1 MTPTQTRGDD
11 AMTVSGRTISLRS
24 KGNNDVIDLTEEVAG
39 AVKESEV
46 RDGIATVFVPGS
58 TAGITTVEY
67 ERGMI
72 ADLKR
77 FLDEAVPEGRD
88 YAHNHGGDSN
98 GHAHIRAAL
107 LGPSV
112 SVPVSAGELTLGTW
126 QQIVLVDC
134 DDRPRSRKVL
144 VQIVGE

>member
-1 MTPTQTRGDD
+1 MTTNSHTI
-11 AMTVSGRTISLRS
+11 TLRT
-24 KGNNDVIDLTEEVAG
+24 KGNTDIVDLTDEVSS
-39 AVKESEV
+39 AVKESGV
-46 RDGIATVFVPGS
+46 QAGIATVFVPGS

-77 FLDEAVPEGRD
+77 FLDDAIPEDAD

-98 GHAHIRAAL
+98 GHAHVRAAL

-112 SVPVSAGELTLGTW
+112 SIPISGGRLTLGTW
-126 QQIVLVDC
+126 QQVVLVDC
-134 DDRPRSRKVL
+134 DDRPRSREVV
-144 VQIVGE
+144 VQIVGD

>member
-1 MTPTQTRGDD
+1 
-11 AMTVSGRTISLRS
+11 MTVHSRTISLKT
-24 KGNNDVIDLTEEVAG
+24 KGNNDLVDLTDEIASAVVASG
-39 AVKESEV
+39 I
-46 RDGIATVFVPGS
+46 DNGIAVVFVPGS

-77 FLDEAVPEGRD
+77 FLDEEIPQDRA

-98 GHAHIRAAL
+98 GHAHVRAAL

-112 SVPVSAGELTLGTW
+112 AVPVSGGRLALGTW
-126 QQIVLVDC
+126 QQVVLVDC
-134 DDRPRSRKVL
+134 DDRPRTRTVL
-144 VQIVGE
+144 VQTVGD

>member
-1 MTPTQTRGDD
+1 
-11 AMTVSGRTISLRS
+11 MTVAGRTISLKS
-24 KGNNDVIDLTEEVAG
+24 KGNNDVIDLTDEVFA
-39 AVKESEV
+39 AVKESGV
-46 RDGIATVFVPGS
+46 RDGVVVVFVPGS
-58 TAGITTVEY
+58 TAAITTVEY

-77 FLDEAVPEGRD
+77 FLDEEIPEDRA

-98 GHAHIRAAL
+98 GHAHVRAAL

-112 SVPVSAGELTLGTW
+112 SIPVSEGELTLGTW
-126 QQIVLVDC
+126 QQVVLVDC

-144 VQIVGE
+144 VQVVGD